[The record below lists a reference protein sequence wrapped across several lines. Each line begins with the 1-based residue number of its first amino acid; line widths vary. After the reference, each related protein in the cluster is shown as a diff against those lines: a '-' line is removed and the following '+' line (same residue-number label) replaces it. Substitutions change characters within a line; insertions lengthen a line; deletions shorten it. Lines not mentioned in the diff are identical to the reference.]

1 MSKLLEAVSKDYLQ
15 MLLNGEVENKF
26 DYDTYI
32 HVIAKSHARRQHEAW
47 CKNMFKRGYVYGEQ
61 EDDENQTS
69 NLLVDFNDL
78 PDNYKQSKIDNAK
91 AVLEVFMHC
100 GYAIGGIQVDW
111 EQEENLISSIAESI
125 HTKWVLNKL
134 RAGYVYSETINENP
148 ENGPLTH
155 RNMIP
160 FKVLLVY
167 YPEDAEKYMQTAKSV
182 IGQMLE
188 KEEYYLVKFA
198 G

>member
-1 MSKLLEAVSKDYLQ
+1 MSKLLEAVSKYYLQQ

-61 EDDENQTS
+61 EDDENKTS

-91 AVLEVFMHC
+91 AVLEVSMQC
-100 GYAIGGIQVDW
+100 GYAIGIPTNG
-111 EQEENLISSIAESI
+111 QEKEKLISLFAESI
-125 HTKWVLNKL
+125 HDKWVMSKI
-134 RAGYVYSETINENP
+134 REGYSYGEIQNDIP

-155 RNMIP
+155 RAMIP
-160 FKVLLVY
+160 FKDLLVY
-167 YPEDAEKYMQTAKSV
+167 YPEDAEQRLNTAKSV
-182 IGQMLE
+182 INGMLNNG
-188 KEEYYLVKFA
+188 YFLVKFA